1 MNNWQTRHSDSE
13 DKQHPATALICG
25 NFPQASEKSPP
36 SLLRHSDV
44 VTLFHEMG
52 GHALHHLLSDID
64 EADVSGV
71 NGVEWDVIEFPSQ
84 FLELFAYNRDV
95 LKMFAKHH
103 KTGQVISDEMIEK
116 LDKVKKFMS
125 ATALLRQL
133 EFGTLD
139 MLIHEKPH
147 TADEV
152 QVILDKVREKT
163 SLIKPPAYN
172 KFQHGFSHIFA
183 GGYSAGYYSYKW
195 AERLSCDAYSIF
207 TEKGGVF
214 DKETGER
221 FLDSVLSKG
230 GSADPMELFEKFAGR
245 QPDNTSLLRVNGID

>member
-25 NFPQASEKSPP
+25 NFPQASEKSP

-44 VTLFHEMG
+44 VTLFHEM

-207 TEKGGVF
+207 YRKKGSLTKRRAKDFLTVFSVKEGVQTLWSCLRNLQ
-214 DKETGER
+214 E
-221 FLDSVLSKG
+221 DSPTIQAYS
-230 GSADPMELFEKFAGR
+230 E
-245 QPDNTSLLRVNGID
+245 